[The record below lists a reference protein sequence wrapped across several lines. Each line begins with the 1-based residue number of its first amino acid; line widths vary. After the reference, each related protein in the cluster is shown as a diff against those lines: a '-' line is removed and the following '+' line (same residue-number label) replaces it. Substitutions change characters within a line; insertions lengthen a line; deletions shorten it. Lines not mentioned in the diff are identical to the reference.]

1 MKKAVYVLFVSLM
14 PLFLSCSKDEEFEQ
28 VESQETKKDEI
39 VVIFTPNG
47 LGDLGYNDLI
57 LSGMQSVY
65 KEHLEVKMFLHAP
78 YSMEEAGQIFK
89 EWFFDGSENRSLC
102 VLAASEYEFFLKTF
116 LEEQGEVPKNKEIL
130 LFESANRMELPVSTF
145 EFNMYGASYLA
156 GVYASYVTDG
166 ECLIVK
172 GNSNDETLLANT
184 AGFVEGCVDFGLKKP
199 EIESLSE
206 DYDGYSQPDEVY
218 HKMYDW
224 SKKYKFI
231 FPLAGGS
238 NMGIYKFL
246 REYEDCIYSVGMDV
260 DQSRLSDN
268 VIGSVIKRIDKVV
281 ALNVENWIIGEAIP
295 KKAVY
300 GLNSGFVDWVVADG
314 YKDLQNMNVSNLK
327 DLAIKKEMEY
337 EK

>member
-156 GVYASYVTDG
+156 GAYASYMTDG

-172 GNSNDETLLANT
+172 GNSNDETLLANA

-218 HKMYDW
+218 HKM
-224 SKKYKFI
+224 
-231 FPLAGGS
+231 
-238 NMGIYKFL
+238 
-246 REYEDCIYSVGMDV
+246 
-260 DQSRLSDN
+260 
-268 VIGSVIKRIDKVV
+268 
-281 ALNVENWIIGEAIP
+281 
-295 KKAVY
+295 
-300 GLNSGFVDWVVADG
+300 
-314 YKDLQNMNVSNLK
+314 
-327 DLAIKKEMEY
+327 
-337 EK
+337 

>member
-1 MKKAVYVLFVSLM
+1 
-14 PLFLSCSKDEEFEQ
+14 
-28 VESQETKKDEI
+28 
-39 VVIFTPNG
+39 
-47 LGDLGYNDLI
+47 
-57 LSGMQSVY
+57 
-65 KEHLEVKMFLHAP
+65 
-78 YSMEEAGQIFK
+78 MEEAGQIFK

-116 LEEQGEVPKNKEIL
+116 LEEQGDVPKNKEIL

-156 GVYASYVTDG
+156 GAYASYMTDG

-327 DLAIKKEMEY
+327 DLAIKKELEY

>member
-14 PLFLSCSKDEEFEQ
+14 PLFLSCCKDEEFEQ

-57 LSGMQSVY
+57 LSGIQSVY

-116 LEEQGEVPKNKEIL
+116 LEEQGDVPKNKEIL

-145 EFNMYGASYLA
+145 EFNMYGVSYLA
-156 GVYASYVTDG
+156 GAYASYVTDG

-172 GNSNDETLLANT
+172 GNSNDETLLANA

-327 DLAIKKEMEY
+327 DLAIKKELEY

>member
-1 MKKAVYVLFVSLM
+1 MKKTVYVLFVSLM

-116 LEEQGEVPKNKEIL
+116 LEEQGDVPKNKEIL

-145 EFNMYGASYLA
+145 EFNMYGASYLVGA
-156 GVYASYVTDG
+156 YASYMTDG

-172 GNSNDETLLANT
+172 GNSNDETLRANT

-327 DLAIKKEMEY
+327 DLAIKKELEY

>member
-14 PLFLSCSKDEEFEQ
+14 PLFLSCCKDEEFEQ

-116 LEEQGEVPKNKEIL
+116 LEEQGDVPKNKEIL

-145 EFNMYGASYLA
+145 EFNMYGVSYLA
-156 GVYASYVTDG
+156 GAYASYVTDG

-218 HKMYDW
+218 YKMYDW

-327 DLAIKKEMEY
+327 DLAIKKELEY